1 MKTSKSNYR
10 YPLATRGNLNYT
22 RIATVCFFAG
32 SFLLSS
38 YYSYSP
44 QLKECLAD
52 TTTSA
57 DYCFKKF

>member
-1 MKTSKSNYR
+1 MKTSKSNYH
-10 YPLATRGNLNYT
+10 YPLATRSNLVMV
-22 RIATVCFFAG
+22 RIATVFFFAT
-32 SFLLSS
+32 FVAAS
-38 YYSYSP
+38 YYSNSP